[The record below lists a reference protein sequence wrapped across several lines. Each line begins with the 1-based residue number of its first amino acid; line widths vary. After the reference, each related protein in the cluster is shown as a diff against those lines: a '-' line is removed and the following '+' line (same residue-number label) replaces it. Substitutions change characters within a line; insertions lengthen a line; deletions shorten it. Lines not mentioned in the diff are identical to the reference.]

1 MWRVPVKVGFLI
13 CDPTAEKPDL
23 LKDQYWDDTIPNE
36 MLYTVGSIGERDVE
50 FQGSAEITLKFV
62 FIFNRILN
70 HKKIL
75 SFYCLPFLID
85 FSFIISG
92 YFN

>member
-23 LKDQYWDDTIPNE
+23 LKDKYWDDTIPNE

-70 HKKIL
+70 HKKN
-75 SFYCLPFLID
+75 SFFLFFAFFDWFFFHYLWI
-85 FSFIISG
+85 F
-92 YFN
+92 